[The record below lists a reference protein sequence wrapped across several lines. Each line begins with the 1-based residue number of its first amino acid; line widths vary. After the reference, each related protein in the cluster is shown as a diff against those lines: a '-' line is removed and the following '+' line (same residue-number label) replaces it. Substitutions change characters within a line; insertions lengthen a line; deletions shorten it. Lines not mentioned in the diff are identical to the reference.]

1 MITTEIV
8 LIFLGVICGLTVLV
22 GLNGGWRWA
31 RRMFLFGLVAGCVQL
46 ALIELTFG
54 VGTWAAEVS
63 R

>member
-1 MITTEIV
+1 MITIELV
-8 LIFLGVICGLTVLV
+8 LVLLGVICGLTVLV
-22 GLNGGWRWA
+22 GLAGGWRWG

-46 ALIELTFG
+46 VFVEAMHA